1 LGLFFSF
8 RLGLPSFISECGFGG
23 MLTASRRR
31 AASWSEYVSS
41 FEDRA
46 MISCPFEY
54 SLTDDEL
61 RKLGEMLM
69 TWSHTE
75 HTIGNCLKA
84 LLKFDDDEAIALVFP
99 LSLDQRPA
107 IKR

>member
-1 LGLFFSF
+1 
-8 RLGLPSFISECGFGG
+8 
-23 MLTASRRR
+23 
-31 AASWSEYVSS
+31 
-41 FEDRA
+41 

-54 SLTDDEL
+54 TLTDDEL
-61 RKLGEMLM
+61 SKLGEMLM